1 MIKTKTLRAVP
12 FSPLFFH
19 LFLVLAA
26 GSAQAAGEMAI
37 LKNTVVTRFNAAD
50 NALMKKAVGQ
60 ALVAEQDGAVFNWTN
75 EKTRASGQVTALSRY
90 EASGLACRKLRIR
103 NEFGKRMDQADY
115 KFCEKPAG
123 QWKLVG
129 LDLDPN

>member
-1 MIKTKTLRAVP
+1 MNKKQIFPAALSLLMA
-12 FSPLFFH
+12 
-19 LFLVLAA
+19 LAA
-26 GSAQAAGEMAI
+26 ASALAAGEMAI

-50 NALMKKAVGQ
+50 NALLQKAVDQ
-60 ALVAEQDGAVFNWTN
+60 ALAAEQDGAVISWSN
-75 EKTRASGQVTALSRY
+75 EKTRASGQVTALARY
-90 EASGLACRKLRIR
+90 DAAGLACRKLRIR

-129 LDLDPN
+129 PDLDRD